1 MQKKKKKVGVRE
13 EHGYGTISEMK
24 PSKGHC
30 KEGKMKNKCREAAIR
45 WKKLKWL
52 LRYTKPKIMLSKV
65 CRDLGK
71 MNLQIICMK
80 TVDSLAK

>member
-1 MQKKKKKVGVRE
+1 MQKKKKRWGCGKNMA
-13 EHGYGTISEMK
+13 MK

-30 KEGKMKNKCREAAIR
+30 KEGKMKNKCREAAIW
-45 WKKLKWL
+45 WKKLKRL

>member
-1 MQKKKKKVGVRE
+1 MQKKKVGVRE

-24 PSKGHC
+24 PLKGHC
-30 KEGKMKNKCREAAIR
+30 KEGKMKNKYRGAAIW
-45 WKKLKWL
+45 WKVKTGL
-52 LRYTKPKIMLSKV
+52 LRYTKPKIMLPKV

-71 MNLQIICMK
+71 MNLRIICME

>member
-1 MQKKKKKVGVRE
+1 MQQKKKVGVRE

-30 KEGKMKNKCREAAIR
+30 KEGKMKNKCREAAIW
-45 WKKLKWL
+45 WKKLKRL